1 MEYLFTWE
9 NWIYA
14 GIILLILEVFTPGF
28 VLACIGIG
36 ALLASVFTY
45 FDASI
50 SIQLLVFSG
59 VTLISFLGIR
69 PYALKY
75 LYKAEGSIKT
85 NADSLIGTK
94 GIVKETINI
103 DLNKG
108 RVAIYGDN
116 WKARSLDKSI
126 IKKGDSVEVVD
137 MESTILIVKHI

>member
-28 VLACIGIG
+28 VVACFGIG
-36 ALLASVFTY
+36 ALFASIFAY

-50 SIQLLVFSG
+50 SIQLLVFSV
-59 VTLISFLGIR
+59 VTLVSFLGLR
-69 PYALKY
+69 PYALKH
-75 LYKAEGSIKT
+75 LYKAEGDVKT
-85 NADSLIGTK
+85 NADSLIGMK
-94 GIVKETINI
+94 GIVKETINS

-116 WKARSLDKSI
+116 WKARSIDHSI
-126 IKKGDSVEVVD
+126 IKKGDSVEVVE

>member
-14 GIILLILEVFTPGF
+14 GIILLILEIFTPGF
-28 VLACIGIG
+28 VVACIGIG
-36 ALLASVFTY
+36 ALTTSVFAY

-50 SIQLLVFSG
+50 SIQLLVFSLA
-59 VTLISFLGIR
+59 TLFSFLGLR

-75 LYKAEGSIKT
+75 LYSAEGDVKT
-85 NADSLIGTK
+85 NADSLIGKK
-94 GIVKETINI
+94 GIVKETINN

-116 WKARSLDKSI
+116 WKAKSLDNSI
-126 IKKGDSVEVVD
+126 IEKGDSVEVVN